1 MQVERNFMSE
11 ERLMILKLLK
21 DGKITA
27 DEAAR
32 LLEAIGETKT
42 RAEHSHEEHESLKGE
57 GKFFRVKITD
67 ATTGKMRTNI
77 RIPLSVMGAGA
88 KFGAHFAPQIE
99 GIDEED
105 IMRLVRSGE
114 VGKVIDVFD
123 DEDGEHV
130 EIYIE

>member
-1 MQVERNFMSE
+1 MSE

-21 DGKITA
+21 DGKINA

-32 LLEAIGETKT
+32 LLEVVDVNKSKAD
-42 RAEHSHEEHESLKGE
+42 RSQEEPEIEKGR
-57 GKFFRVKITD
+57 GKYFHVKITD
-67 ATTGKMRTNI
+67 AATGKIRANI

-99 GIDEED
+99 GLEEED

-114 VGKVIDVFD
+114 VGKVLDVFD

>member
-1 MQVERNFMSE
+1 MSE
-11 ERLMILKLLK
+11 ERLMILKLLR

-32 LLEAIGETKT
+32 LLETIDVTKSKT
-42 RAEHSHEEHESLKGE
+42 NHSHEEPEIEKGQ
-57 GKFFRVKITD
+57 GKFFRVRVTDTDSGKIR
-67 ATTGKMRTNI
+67 ANI

-99 GIDEED
+99 GLEDED

-114 VGKVIDVFD
+114 VGKVLDVFD

-130 EIYIE
+130 EIFIE

>member
-1 MQVERNFMSE
+1 MSE
-11 ERLMILKLLK
+11 DERMMILKLLK

-27 DEAAR
+27 DEAAK
-32 LLEAIGETKT
+32 LLETIERTDPKKKTKVVD
-42 RAEHSHEEHESLKGE
+42 EPEIFKGS

-67 ATTGKMRTNI
+67 ATNGKVRANI

-99 GIDEED
+99 GIESEEL
-105 IMRLVRSGE
+105 MRAIRDGE
-114 VGKVIDVFD
+114 VGKILDVFD
-123 DEDGEHV
+123 DEDNEHV

>member
-1 MQVERNFMSE
+1 MSE
-11 ERLMILKLLK
+11 ERMMILKMLK

-27 DEAAR
+27 DEAAK

-42 RAEHSHEEHESLKGE
+42 KAEHSHEDHETEKVE

-67 ATTGKMRTNI
+67 ATTGKIRTNI

-88 KFGAHFAPQIE
+88 KFGARFTPQIE
-99 GIDEED
+99 GLEEED

-114 VGKVIDVFD
+114 VGKIIDLFD
-123 DEDGEHV
+123 DEDGEHT

>member
-1 MQVERNFMSE
+1 MSE
-11 ERLMILKLLK
+11 ERLMILKLLR

-32 LLEAIGETKT
+32 LLETIDVTKSKT
-42 RAEHSHEEHESLKGE
+42 NHSHEEPETEKGQ
-57 GKFFRVKITD
+57 GKFFRVRVTDTDSGKIR
-67 ATTGKMRTNI
+67 ANI

-99 GIDEED
+99 GLEDED

-114 VGKVIDVFD
+114 VGKVLDVFD

-130 EIYIE
+130 EIFIE

>member
-1 MQVERNFMSE
+1 MSE

-32 LLEAIGETKT
+32 LLETVDGAKS
-42 RAEHSHEEHESLKGE
+42 RADHSHEDTEGEKGQ
-57 GKFFRVKITD
+57 GKFFRVKVTD
-67 ATTGKMRTNI
+67 TDTGKIRANI

-88 KFGAHFAPQIE
+88 KFGAHFTPQIDGLE
-99 GIDEED
+99 DED

-114 VGKVIDVFD
+114 VGKVLDVFD

-130 EIYIE
+130 EIFIE